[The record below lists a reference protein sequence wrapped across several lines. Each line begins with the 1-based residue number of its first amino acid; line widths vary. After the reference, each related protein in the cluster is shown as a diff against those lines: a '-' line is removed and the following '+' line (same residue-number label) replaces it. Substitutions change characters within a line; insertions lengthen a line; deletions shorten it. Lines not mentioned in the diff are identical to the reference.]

1 MCIRDRASTWRGP
14 PQVLLGHVEHT
25 PGLLRDVGRLRGRV
39 ERAALQH
46 ARELSNLVVASSVLL
61 HVDAWARDKVDNGR
75 SVLAVLPNRVFIVE
89 PTQHPLDWIPQHSHR
104 DERLLLN
111 VSINRVWNIP
121 REREQ
126 RCLVPA
132 GKQNLAANQL
142 ESWRAKI

>member
-1 MCIRDRASTWRGP
+1 MVQP
-14 PQVLLGHVEHT
+14 PVF
-25 PGLLRDVGRLRGRV
+25 
-39 ERAALQH
+39 
-46 ARELSNLVVASSVLL
+46 L

-104 DERLLLN
+104 DERLLHN
-111 VSINRVWNIP
+111 VSINRVRNIP

-132 GKQNLAANQL
+132 GKQNLGERVIEVSLQEVAP
-142 ESWRAKI
+142 R